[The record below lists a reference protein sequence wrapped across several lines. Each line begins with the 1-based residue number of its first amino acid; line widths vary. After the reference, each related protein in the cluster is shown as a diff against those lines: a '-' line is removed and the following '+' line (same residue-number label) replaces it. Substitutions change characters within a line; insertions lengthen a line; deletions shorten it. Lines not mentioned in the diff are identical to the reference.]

1 MTTRMVRLLAGGA
14 AACTLALAA
23 VADVG
28 RAQAAGGQPPQG
40 GTPAWHRARLEGRL
54 DARTRV
60 AVERLIDSALTAGLP
75 AEPLVSKALQGAAMR
90 APSAKILGA
99 LQALAE
105 RLTVAREAL
114 GERALGSE
122 LDAGAE
128 ALRAGVAPDA
138 LARLRHDR
146 PGQELT
152 VALGVL
158 ADLISNGVP
167 AEAATS
173 SVLAL
178 TKAGI
183 ADAQLVAFRR
193 DVERDI
199 GIGAPPAAAVV
210 IHSGPLLGRSG
221 GSGGVPG
228 TPRAK
233 GRP

>member
-28 RAQAAGGQPPQG
+28 RAQGSTPQG

-60 AVERLIDSALTAGLP
+60 AVERLIDSALAEGLP

-90 APSAKILGA
+90 APSAKILGV
-99 LQALAE
+99 LQGLVGRLA
-105 RLTVAREAL
+105 VARGAL

-128 ALRAGVAPDA
+128 ALRAGVSPDA

-146 PGQELT
+146 PGQQLT

-210 IHSGPLLGRSG
+210 IHSGPLLNVTG
-221 GSGGVPG
+221 GTGGNRGSSPPK
-228 TPRAK
+228 T
-233 GRP
+233 RP